1 VRWTDAPSE
10 DALDRRAGELLKLPP
25 PAPLGAVRRARIELR
40 LAARPGPSPG
50 IRLRYV
56 LPGVAV
62 ALVVAGSVV
71 AAVGARRHRSG
82 DGDGAVPGDVV
93 RSRPHVH
100 AARDPVA
107 PVVTPVPPEAS
118 AAAPAPASVAEPLLA
133 PAPPAETAPRV
144 RHVKANV
151 GGAAARRDREAPPPP
166 ALVAPPGPLSEPR
179 LLAEARARLQVGH
192 DARGALALV
201 AEHQRRFPRGAL
213 ALEARITEVE
223 SLVVLGRRSEA
234 LTVLELLSLDGLPRS
249 AELGVLRGELRAEAG
264 RHRDAIA
271 DFTPC
276 ADVATCRPETAERAL
291 YGRASCRERVG
302 ARAAARADLERYLA
316 RFPQGRFARA
326 VRAALD
332 AP

>member
-1 VRWTDAPSE
+1 M
-10 DALDRRAGELLKLPP
+10 RR
-25 PAPLGAVRRARIELR
+25 RR
-40 LAARPGPSPG
+40 
-50 IRLRYV
+50 
-56 LPGVAV
+56 
-62 ALVVAGSVV
+62 
-71 AAVGARRHRSG
+71 
-82 DGDGAVPGDVV
+82 
-93 RSRPHVH
+93 
-100 AARDPVA
+100 
-107 PVVTPVPPEAS
+107 
-118 AAAPAPASVAEPLLA
+118 
-133 PAPPAETAPRV
+133 PR
-144 RHVKANV
+144 
-151 GGAAARRDREAPPPP
+151 
-166 ALVAPPGPLSEPR
+166 PGPLSEPR
-179 LLAEARARLQVGH
+179 LLAEARTRLQAGH

-234 LTVLELLSLDGLPRS
+234 LAVLELLSLDKLPRA

-276 ADVATCRPETAERAL
+276 ADVARCRPETAERAL
-291 YGRASCRERVG
+291 YGRASCRERLG
-302 ARAAARADLERYLA
+302 DRAGARADLERYLV